1 MARTV
6 RGSGMKEGQRGF
18 PNELILTGDDRNALS
33 ESRRGDVLRFVP
45 NLSVYVLPPD
55 TVCLYSEHRKF
66 FLHGKL
72 YSALVPR
79 LVAGEPRA
87 SIVRALS
94 GEFPA
99 AEIERAFERLLDRGF
114 IFYPGTVDGPV
125 AGYWA
130 SLGIA

>member
-18 PNELILTGDDRNALS
+18 PNELILTGDDRNVLS
-33 ESRRGDVLRFVP
+33 ESGSGDVLRFVP

-72 YSALVPR
+72 YCALAARVG
-79 LVAGEPRA
+79 AGEPRA
-87 SIVRALS
+87 SIVRVLA

-99 AEIERAFERLLDRGF
+99 AEIDRAL
-114 IFYPGTVDGPV
+114 
-125 AGYWA
+125 
-130 SLGIA
+130 